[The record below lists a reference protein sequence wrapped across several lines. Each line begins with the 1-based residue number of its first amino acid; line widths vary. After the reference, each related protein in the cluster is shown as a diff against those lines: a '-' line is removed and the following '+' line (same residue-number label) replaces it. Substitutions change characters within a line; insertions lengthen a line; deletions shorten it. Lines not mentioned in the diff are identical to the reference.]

1 MVSFIH
7 ITDKKDEQLIMRN
20 GIGAA
25 RRRTGVRSVYATPV
39 VPNFATAHQWAR
51 ELKRRGIRTLICVQ
65 FKIPDEEL
73 VLVGQYNGEKL
84 EMAAAEALGA
94 VLNHTDPM
102 GLEVIIPR
110 RITAREVTRTYPAP
124 RITGWRY
131 YPNAKGKQPFC
142 HCKWCNRGEIR
153 ASRIIREDT

>member
-20 GIGAA
+20 GIRAA
-25 RRRTGVRSVYATPV
+25 KRRTGVRGVYATPV
-39 VPNFATAHQWAR
+39 VPNFATTHQWAR
-51 ELKRRGIRTLICVQ
+51 ELKRWGIRTLICVQ

-131 YPNAKGKQPFC
+131 YPKAKGKQPFC

>member
-1 MVSFIH
+1 M
-7 ITDKKDEQLIMRN
+7 
-20 GIGAA
+20 
-25 RRRTGVRSVYATPV
+25 
-39 VPNFATAHQWAR
+39 
-51 ELKRRGIRTLICVQ
+51 Q

-110 RITAREVTRTYPAP
+110 RITAREVTRTYLRRASPA
-124 RITGWRY
+124 GRY

-142 HCKWCNRGEIR
+142 HCTWCNRGEIR